1 MNSKQD
7 RYDRSLFARRQW
19 LQQFG
24 MGIGA
29 IALQQML
36 AEDPLR
42 AEPPVLKDKPHRDL
56 LPRATHFAPR
66 AKAMISLFQHGGPSH
81 MDLTDPKP
89 RQRCAPLLQLLL
101 SRQWQLPP
109 PGVVA
114 KSQWLRS
121 GLIWCLDVG
130 HGAALHQ
137 VHRRRCRLLSPSLCV
152 ELVQPL
158 LRLVNH
164 IRSLSSS
171 GCGRW

>member
-89 RQRCAPLLQLLL
+89 ELTKYSGTFRSSIKPAR
-101 SRQWQLPP
+101 SYW
-109 PGVVA
+109 GVR
-114 KSQWLRS
+114 LRS
-121 GLIWCLDVG
+121 PLEEIAERNC
-130 HGAALHQ
+130 Q
-137 VHRRRCRLLSPSLCV
+137 SCFPTRLASWMTCV
-152 ELVQPL
+152 
-158 LRLVNH
+158 
-164 IRSLSSS
+164 
-171 GCGRW
+171 